1 MITKTFNIDGK
12 EQFFETGRI
21 ARQADGS
28 VLVRENGTTVLVTAV
43 ASEEET
49 DKNFFPLFVE
59 YREKFY
65 AAGKIPG
72 GFFKREGRPSER
84 EIVSCR
90 MIDRPIRPL
99 FPDSFNCE
107 VQIACSVLSSDQE
120 QQSDVLG
127 ITGASLALNLSNIP
141 FAEILSGVRV
151 GRKDGEFILNPSFEE
166 SEEGSMSI
174 VVAGSDDAILMVE
187 GEAEGV
193 PEDVLL
199 DALDFAHEKIRKIN
213 SIQREFLDQCDL
225 PEKREVK
232 APEVNKELE
241 QKIRDEYTDKV
252 RERNT
257 IAGKL
262 KRQKAL
268 SQLRRE
274 AIEKY
279 SEEYPESGKEIAGFL
294 GDIERE
300 IVRDLILNENKR
312 VDGRGFDDLREI
324 TCEVKVMPE
333 THGSALFTRGET
345 QSLVVATLGTSQ
357 DEKRIDALSGE
368 SWKKFLLHYNFP
380 PYSVGEVGFFRG
392 PGRREIGH
400 GVLAERSLKPVIP
413 SEEDFPYT
421 IRIVSDIM
429 ESNGSSSMATVCGG
443 TLALMDAGVPIDKP
457 LAGIAMGMVK
467 EGGNYAILT
476 DIQGLEDHLG
486 DMDFKVV
493 GSIDGITAFQMDT
506 KISGIS
512 REVMKEALDKA
523 RKARIKILEK
533 MLAVIPEPRS
543 DISPNAPK
551 ITKIQVDVDKIRK
564 VIGPGGKMVRFI
576 QEESGARVEID
587 DDGTVLIAAADK
599 ASSDKA
605 VQMVEEVTA
614 DPEVNKVYKGTV
626 KNVVNFGAFIEIL
639 PGREGLLHISE
650 IENRRIDKV
659 EDVMNVGDE
668 VEVKVINIDREG
680 KIRLSRK
687 VLLDD

>member
-1 MITKTFNIDGK
+1 MIRKKFTIDGK
-12 EQFFETGRI
+12 EQLFETGRI

-49 DKNFFPLFVE
+49 DKDFFPLFVE

-99 FPDSFNCE
+99 FPDGFNCE
-107 VQIACSVLSSDQE
+107 VQIACSVLSSDQK

-141 FAEILSGVRV
+141 FDTILSGVRV
-151 GRKDGEFILNPSFEE
+151 GRKDGQFIINPSFEE
-166 SEEGSMSI
+166 SEESELNI
-174 VVAGSDDAILMVE
+174 VIAGTDEAIVMVE
-187 GEAEGV
+187 GEATGV
-193 PEDVLL
+193 PEDMLL
-199 DALDFAHEKIRKIN
+199 DALDFGHSRIKELN
-213 SIQREFLDQCDL
+213 SLQREFLQECDL

-232 APEVNKELE
+232 AAEVNEELE
-241 QKIRDEYTDKV
+241 KKIRDKYTDKI

-257 IAGKL
+257 IQGKL
-262 KRQKAL
+262 KRQRAL
-268 SQLRRE
+268 SQLKKE
-274 AIEKY
+274 AIEEFE
-279 SEEYPESGKEIAGFL
+279 EEYPESGNEIAGFM

-300 IVRDLILNENKR
+300 IVRDMILRENRR
-312 VDGRGFDDLREI
+312 VDGRGPDDIRDI
-324 TCEVKVMPE
+324 SCEVQVMPE

-345 QSLVVATLGTSQ
+345 QSLVVVTLGTSQ

-400 GVLAERSLKPVIP
+400 GVLAERSIQPVIP

-467 EGGNYAILT
+467 EGDGYAILT
-476 DIQGLEDHLG
+476 DILGLEDHLG

-512 REVMKEALDKA
+512 REVMREALDKA
-523 RKARIKILEK
+523 RKARLKILERI
-533 MLAVIPEPRS
+533 LATIPEPRS
-543 DISPNAPK
+543 EISPNAPK
-551 ITKIQVDVDKIRK
+551 IVKIQVPVDKIRK

-587 DDGTVLIAAADK
+587 DDGTVLIAACDK

-626 KNVVNFGAFIEIL
+626 KNVVNFGAFVEIL

-650 IENRRIDKV
+650 IEKGRIDKV
-659 EDVMNVGDE
+659 EDVLNVGDE

>member
-1 MITKTFNIDGK
+1 MIRKKFTIDGK
-12 EQFFETGRI
+12 EQLFETGRI

-49 DKNFFPLFVE
+49 DKDFFPLFVE

-99 FPDSFNCE
+99 FPDGFNCE
-107 VQIACSVLSSDQE
+107 VQIACSVLSSDQK

-141 FAEILSGVRV
+141 FDTILSGVRV
-151 GRKDGEFILNPSFEE
+151 GRKDGQFIINPSFEE
-166 SEEGSMSI
+166 SEEGELNI
-174 VVAGSDDAILMVE
+174 VIAGTDEAIVMVE
-187 GEAEGV
+187 GEATGV
-193 PEDVLL
+193 PEDLLL
-199 DALDFAHEKIRKIN
+199 DALDFGHSRIKELN
-213 SIQREFLDQCDL
+213 SLQREFLQQCDL

-232 APEVNKELE
+232 APEVNEELE
-241 QKIRDEYTDKV
+241 KKIRDKYTDKI

-257 IAGKL
+257 IQGKL
-262 KRQKAL
+262 KRQRAL
-268 SQLRRE
+268 SQLKKE
-274 AIEKY
+274 AIGEFE
-279 SEEYPESGKEIAGFL
+279 EEYPESGNEIAGFM

-300 IVRDLILNENKR
+300 IVRDMILRENRR
-312 VDGRGFDDLREI
+312 VDGRGLDDIRDI
-324 TCEVKVMPE
+324 SCEVQVMPE

-345 QSLVVATLGTSQ
+345 QSLVVVTLGTSQ

-400 GVLAERSLKPVIP
+400 GVLAERSIQPVIP

-467 EGGNYAILT
+467 EGDGYAILT
-476 DIQGLEDHLG
+476 DILGLEDHLG

-512 REVMKEALDKA
+512 REVMREALDKA
-523 RKARIKILEK
+523 RKARLKILERI
-533 MLAVIPEPRS
+533 LATIPEPRS
-543 DISPNAPK
+543 EISPNAPK
-551 ITKIQVDVDKIRK
+551 IIKIQVPVDKIRK

-587 DDGTVLIAAADK
+587 DDGTVLIAACDK
-599 ASSDKA
+599 SSSDKA

-626 KNVVNFGAFIEIL
+626 KNVVNFGAFVEIL

-650 IENRRIDKV
+650 IEKGRIDKV
-659 EDVMNVGDE
+659 EDVLNVGDE